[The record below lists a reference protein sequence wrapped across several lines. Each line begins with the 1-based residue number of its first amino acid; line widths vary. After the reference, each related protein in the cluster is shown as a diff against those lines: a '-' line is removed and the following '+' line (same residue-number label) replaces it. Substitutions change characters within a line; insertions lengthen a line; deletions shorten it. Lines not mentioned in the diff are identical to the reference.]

1 MAEYYRCMGLT
12 DSCIQ
17 CFQLAVDKG
26 DTLCQYDASRNLFYL
41 CDRLGYRDTA
51 YKYASEYVDVSSN
64 YDLGRRQ
71 ELAATANNQYQYYK
85 EKREE
90 EQLREENE
98 KIRMRQWIS
107 VLAIV
112 VAVFLMSVILLYR
125 KYKRIVSLNAIYDS
139 FVIQDGKR
147 VPDSEQRKI
156 EEDILK
162 SSCDKRI
169 GILLCL
175 YTGMR
180 IGELM
185 ALRWCDIDFDRCV
198 ITVNATCRDGF
209 LDGRVIKIIDLPK
222 TATSKRAIPV
232 PHQIMPYLRELKKRG
247 NCEFVINN
255 NGNIISVRGYQKSF
269 SVLLKR
275 LQIAHKGFHSLRHTF
290 ATRALECGMDVKTLA
305 DILGH
310 KNPNIT
316 LNRYAHSMMEHKI
329 AMMNRVGRL
338 LQ

>member
-1 MAEYYRCMGLT
+1 MKRSKNIM
-12 DSCIQ
+12 
-17 CFQLAVDKG
+17 K
-26 DTLCQYDASRNLFYL
+26 
-41 CDRLGYRDTA
+41 
-51 YKYASEYVDVSSN
+51 YKDWICEWLDDYVKPIV
-64 YDLGRRQ
+64 
-71 ELAATANNQYQYYK
+71 K
-85 EKREE
+85 EKTYLNYSVM
-90 EQLREENE
+90 LRTHILPAIGEHELDE
-98 KIRMRQWIS
+98 LTLP
-107 VLAIV
+107 VLQSFVFNMSDHGNAKTGGGLSPSTVSMIEGV
-112 VAVFLMSVILLYR
+112 VER
-125 KYKRIVSLNAIYDS
+125 SLNFAVEIGLIERHYAAH
-139 FVIQDGKR
+139 VRCPRVNGKK
-147 VPDSEQRKI
+147 VECFSLSEQRKI

-316 LNRYAHSMMEHKI
+316 LNRYAHSMMEHKV
-329 AMMNRVGRL
+329 AMMDRVGRL

>member
-1 MAEYYRCMGLT
+1 M
-12 DSCIQ
+12 
-17 CFQLAVDKG
+17 K
-26 DTLCQYDASRNLFYL
+26 
-41 CDRLGYRDTA
+41 
-51 YKYASEYVDVSSN
+51 YKDWICEWLDDYVKPIV
-64 YDLGRRQ
+64 
-71 ELAATANNQYQYYK
+71 K
-85 EKREE
+85 EKTYLNYSVM
-90 EQLREENE
+90 LRTHILPAIGELELDE
-98 KIRMRQWIS
+98 LTLP
-107 VLAIV
+107 VLQSFVFNMSDHGNAKTGGGLSPSTVSMIEGV
-112 VAVFLMSVILLYR
+112 VER
-125 KYKRIVSLNAIYDS
+125 SLNFAVEIGLIERHCAAH
-139 FVIQDGKR
+139 VRCPRVNGKK
-147 VPDSEQRKI
+147 VECFSLSEQRKI

-316 LNRYAHSMMEHKI
+316 LNRYAHSMMEHKV
-329 AMMNRVGRL
+329 AMMDRVGRL

>member
-1 MAEYYRCMGLT
+1 MKRSKNIM
-12 DSCIQ
+12 
-17 CFQLAVDKG
+17 K
-26 DTLCQYDASRNLFYL
+26 
-41 CDRLGYRDTA
+41 
-51 YKYASEYVDVSSN
+51 YKDWICEWLDDYVKPTV
-64 YDLGRRQ
+64 
-71 ELAATANNQYQYYK
+71 K
-85 EKREE
+85 EKTYLNYSIM
-90 EQLREENE
+90 LRTHILPNIGEHELDE
-98 KIRMRQWIS
+98 LTLP
-107 VLAIV
+107 VLQSFVFNMSDHGNAKTGGGLSPSTVSMIEGV
-112 VAVFLMSVILLYR
+112 VER
-125 KYKRIVSLNAIYDS
+125 SLNFAVEIGLIERHYAAH
-139 FVIQDGKR
+139 VRCPRVNGKK
-147 VPDSEQRKI
+147 VECFSLSEQRKI

-247 NCEFVINN
+247 NCEFVISN

-316 LNRYAHSMMEHKI
+316 LNRYAHSMMEHKV